1 MLDCLVPQWIFG
13 LVLLF
18 IKRSLTP
25 FFCLPHSVLSPI
37 LNMPISDSKR
47 QRVLVTAC
55 VLYSE
60 VSSSL
65 NHPIAVSNRHVGLGK
80 VIIFPYF
87 ASDDILVF
95 CSSIFLHFLIPS
107 QIFIGM
113 ACYQQ
118 R

>member
-1 MLDCLVPQWIFG
+1 M
-13 LVLLF
+13 
-18 IKRSLTP
+18 
-25 FFCLPHSVLSPI
+25 LSPI

-65 NHPIAVSNRHVGLGK
+65 NHPIAVSNRHVGLEK

-95 CSSIFLHFLIPS
+95 LFFHLSSLSDSITNLCRYGMLSAETEDHFVSSI
-107 QIFIGM
+107 
-113 ACYQQ
+113 
-118 R
+118 